1 MWPTARAR
9 VFRAGCNAPGDP
21 DEHPR
26 LWLSDCAGVV
36 PHQGPQLSFDD
47 IERAVAE
54 FGAYNLVALSL
65 TNLLMV
71 LVTGAIAAPMR
82 CSPKKSTRQPLS

>member
-1 MWPTARAR
+1 M
-9 VFRAGCNAPGDP
+9 FRAGCNAPGDP

-26 LWLSDCAGVV
+26 LWQSDCAGVV

-47 IERAVAE
+47 IKRAIAE

-65 TNLLMV
+65 PNLLMV

>member
-1 MWPTARAR
+1 VWPTAGAR

-36 PHQGPQLSFDD
+36 PHQGPLLSFDD